1 MKISVIVPVY
11 NTAQFLPHCIESI
24 LSQSFTDFEL
34 LLIDDGS
41 TDGSGKICDAYAEK
55 DNRIRVI
62 HHKSNIGLWAARNTG
77 QDVATGEYL
86 WFPDGDDYFHKDIVK
101 IMYEA
106 INQDLLDGDGK
117 YDLAIVRYK
126 KTDCLNEDVSFE
138 VKPSYIN
145 KAIEE
150 IWSLYVH
157 PESSISVRNVWCRL
171 CRRDVVKDICADN
184 YKYAQDCDFS
194 AKLYLKKPR
203 IILLRMFC
211 TIGLL
216 GRIRK

>member
-77 QDVATGEYL
+77 QDAATGEYL
-86 WFPDGDDYFHKDIVK
+86 WFPDGDDYFHKDIMK
-101 IMYEA
+101 TMYEA
-106 INQDLLDGDGK
+106 INRISSNGMK
-117 YDLAIVRYK
+117 YDLAMVGCK
-126 KTDCLNEDVSFE
+126 HTSDLDQDVAFVFE
-138 VKPSYIN
+138 PSYIEKSLFDIWDSYLHPIRNFVVTSMWN
-145 KAIEE
+145 KLFRKA
-150 IWSLYVH
+150 
-157 PESSISVRNVWCRL
+157 SVN
-171 CRRDVVKDICADN
+171 DIRTGN
-184 YKYAQDCDFS
+184 YK
-194 AKLYLKKPR
+194 
-203 IILLRMFC
+203 
-211 TIGLL
+211 
-216 GRIRK
+216 